1 MLHNAYLIKRNAHS
15 PLWGVIFDGNSQL
28 ISFINSFMQDLAQE
42 VVCSKYATNRQTD
55 KVTCR
60 DLGSHRIQTYSM
72 DDQILW
78 VCKKIMTQG
87 RGGGTSLQWPVPPP
101 PSGTWPPPNG
111 NPLL

>member
-60 DLGSHRIQTYSM
+60 DLGSHRIQTYSI

-87 RGGGTSLQWPVPPP
+87 RGGGHPSVPPP
-101 PSGTWPPPNG
+101 P
-111 NPLL
+111 

>member
-87 RGGGTSLQWPVPPP
+87 RGGAPPF
-101 PSGTWPPPNG
+101 SGQSPLPLLGPGPPPNG

>member
-87 RGGGTSLQWPVPPP
+87 RGGGAARQWPVPPP